1 MERRGGSA
9 GWRSPGRPSVGRGRG
24 VAVNSQP
31 LRLRTIGDVAPDVAS
46 GAVSAS
52 ALTEAC
58 LGRIAERDGDLNA
71 FIAIDADGARA
82 AAQAADGEIAAG
94 RYRGPLHGIPIS
106 LKDLIDVAGSPTTAA
121 SNVRPRTPAA
131 DDAPVVATL
140 RAAGAIVLGKCN
152 LHEFA
157 FGTTSEDSAFGAVHN
172 PHDLARS
179 PGGSS
184 GGSAAAVA
192 DGMSYGS
199 IGTDTGGSIRIPSA
213 ACGTVGLKPSYGEL
227 SCDGIVPL
235 SRTLDHVG
243 PLARSVADAWMLY
256 DAMAGRTP
264 RLPADMPLP
273 DRFRLG
279 VPRPYFLD
287 RVDPEVRRRFDDAL
301 ARLEQAGV
309 EVTEAEIPHAGDIA
323 VIYLPI
329 VLAEGMAYHAP
340 TLDRRPEDYTAGV
353 RLRLEMGRYVLAEDY
368 VRARRG
374 QEVLHREVAES
385 LTACDALILPTLA
398 IPAPP
403 LGVDAVEVDGHTDSV
418 RGLTLRLTQGFN
430 LSGHPAI
437 SLPCGR
443 TPDGLPCA
451 VQLVGR
457 RDRTADL
464 LGIARRV
471 EAAIQDNDDDGGHG
485 GHGGNAG
492 NAASDPAAT

>member
-1 MERRGGSA
+1 MTRA
-9 GWRSPGRPSVGRGRG
+9 
-24 VAVNSQP
+24 
-31 LRLRTIGDVAPDVAS
+31 LRLRTIADVAPDVAS
-46 GAVSAS
+46 GAVSARE
-52 ALTEAC
+52 LTEAC
-58 LGRIAERDGDLNA
+58 LDRIAERDGDLNA
-71 FIAIDADGARA
+71 FIAVDADGARA
-82 AAQAADGEIAAG
+82 AARAADDEIAAG
-94 RYRGPLHGIPIS
+94 HCRGPLHGIPIS

-121 SNVRPRTPAA
+121 SNVRPRTPVAA
-131 DDAPVVATL
+131 DAPVVAKL

-157 FGTTSEDSAFGAVHN
+157 FGTTSEDSAFGPVHN
-172 PHDLARS
+172 PHDLSRS

-192 DGMSYGS
+192 DGMSFGS

-213 ACGTVGLKPSYGEL
+213 ACGTIGLKPSFGEL
-227 SCDGIVPL
+227 SCEGIVPL

-243 PLARSVADAWMLY
+243 PLARSVADAGMLY
-256 DAMAGRTP
+256 DVMAGRTP
-264 RLPADMPLP
+264 RLPAEMPLP
-273 DRFRLG
+273 DRCRLG

-287 RVDPEVRRRFDDAL
+287 RVDPEVRRRFDEAL
-301 ARLEQAGV
+301 ARLGQAGV
-309 EVTEAEIPHAGDIA
+309 EVTEAKIPHAGDIA
-323 VIYLPI
+323 AVYLPI
-329 VLAEGMAYHAP
+329 VLAEGMAYHAA

-374 QEVLHREVAES
+374 QEVLQREVAES

-398 IPAPP
+398 IPAPS
-403 LGVDAVEVDGHTDSV
+403 LGVDTVEVDGHTDSV
-418 RGLTLRLTQGFN
+418 RSLTLRLTQGFN

-464 LGIARRV
+464 LDVARRV
-471 EAAIQDNDDDGGHG
+471 EAIIDDHG
-485 GHGGNAG
+485 GHTG
-492 NAASDPAAT
+492 NAASDRVAT